1 MSSRTYIAAR
11 ELYIETSQ
19 LKFCKRSCLCVVMH
33 GVYFTLG
40 RCAFAVL
47 SAVFAYLGGEIRLT
61 VLSLD
66 VFNGKTTQYLAV
78 PNAIYSLC
86 CRYFSSRA
94 NKLLLFFGKS
104 DIM

>member
-1 MSSRTYIAAR
+1 
-11 ELYIETSQ
+11 
-19 LKFCKRSCLCVVMH
+19 MH

-40 RCAFAVL
+40 RCVFAVL
-47 SAVFAYLGGEIRLT
+47 SAVFAYLGGEIGVK
-61 VLSLD
+61 VLSIDAL
-66 VFNGKTTQYLAV
+66 NGKKTQYLAV

>member
-1 MSSRTYIAAR
+1 
-11 ELYIETSQ
+11 
-19 LKFCKRSCLCVVMH
+19 MH

-40 RCAFAVL
+40 RCVFAVL
-47 SAVFAYLGGEIRLT
+47 IALFAYLGGEIRLT

-66 VFNGKTTQYLAV
+66 ALNGKKAQYLAV